1 MYRKNHQAIPV
12 LYFSLKSEKEA
23 RFLFQSLILGS
34 VHIDT
39 SGCCDLHV
47 IQISILEVTCKLGGI
62 ILSNN
67 SIYVNIVDPSF
78 LRHAPSISQT
88 YDEYD
93 LESRARIPRY
103 ADLFGAFHPNH
114 HQLPGK
120 KMPRICFGTLVFPMG
135 ETNGFVV
142 CKTTDPWIHGTNR
155 SPFCRE
161 KDQRMYQVYLE

>member
-1 MYRKNHQAIPV
+1 MHRKNHQAIPV
-12 LYFSLKSEKEA
+12 FYFSLKSEKEA

-47 IQISILEVTCKLGGI
+47 IQISILEVTCKLGGYI

-88 YDEYD
+88 YDEHD
-93 LESRARIPRY
+93 LESP
-103 ADLFGAFHPNH
+103 FHHFTQAFRG
-114 HQLPGK
+114 GK
-120 KMPRICFGTLVFPMG
+120 NSKIC
-135 ETNGFVV
+135 
-142 CKTTDPWIHGTNR
+142 
-155 SPFCRE
+155 
-161 KDQRMYQVYLE
+161 